1 MHFAVP
7 QDMLPADRSTDR
19 PEPAAAK
26 QRTRTTAVLLGM
38 VLCAVAMKVHG
49 IETPASVSP
58 QTVQTSGVA
67 APTKVIA
74 PEFCKDQTWPYIDSR
89 CLRRVDNPAP
99 PAPAP
104 RIVTPPATTVAA
116 APAPNDLTVNST
128 GSAPAAGSGA
138 ASRTAAKQDDNATPT
153 VTDSSA
159 ASASDPPDPRMQ
171 VMQSVFPTATASGAA
186 SESGASR
193 SNVAPYQHTDDS
205 WQHHRSWN
213 RQSNFFGF
221 HF

>member
-7 QDMLPADRSTDR
+7 QDLLPADHSPDR
-19 PEPAAAK
+19 AEPSVAM
-26 QRTRTTAVLLGM
+26 QRARTTTVLLGM
-38 VLCAVAMKVHG
+38 VLCAVAMKAQG
-49 IETPASVSP
+49 IETPAP
-58 QTVQTSGVA
+58 HQTVQTSGVA

-104 RIVTPPATTVAA
+104 RIVTPPASPAA
-116 APAPNDLTVNST
+116 APAPNDVTVATT
-128 GSAPAAGSGA
+128 GSAPAGSEA
-138 ASRTAAKQDDNATPT
+138 ASRTAVKQDDSATPT
-153 VTDSSA
+153 APGSSA
-159 ASASDPPDPRMQ
+159 ASASNPPDPRMQ
-171 VMQSVFPTATASGAA
+171 VMQSVFPTAAASGAA

-193 SNVAPYQHTDDS
+193 GNVVPYQHTDDS

>member
-19 PEPAAAK
+19 PEPSAAR
-26 QRTRTTAVLLGM
+26 QRAATTAVLLGM
-38 VLCAVAMKVHG
+38 VLCAVAMKAHG
-49 IETPASVSP
+49 IETPAP
-58 QTVQTSGVA
+58 HQTVQTSGVA

-89 CLRRVDNPAP
+89 CLRRVDNPTP
-99 PAPAP
+99 PASAP
-104 RIVTPPATTVAA
+104 RIVTPPASPAAA
-116 APAPNDLTVNST
+116 APVPNDVTVNST
-128 GSAPAAGSGA
+128 GSAPAAGGEA

-159 ASASDPPDPRMQ
+159 ASASNPPDPRMQ
-171 VMQSVFPTATASGAA
+171 VMQSVFPTATASGA
-186 SESGASR
+186 SGESGASR

-205 WQHHRSWN
+205 WQHPRSWN

-221 HF
+221 RF